1 MRILLL
7 TFISVSPLLLALP
20 PSGTQCAGYGYS
32 RSLNIVTSDDG
43 LSVVATSIIGGFNPC
58 SFYTSVTVA
67 SPSGRPATAEYGP
80 SGSYNAG
87 SAQATATLGISGES
101 GVYTAT
107 ATYGVEDDTVYPW
120 MYYYPNTLSQTLD
133 VTASCE
139 LAFGLASAS
148 NESRGETYSGRSGVW
163 VEVCTQ
169 KEQHTAVFARMT
181 DGERIE
187 FAVLSEFPEDQTCH

>member
-87 SAQATATLGISGES
+87 SAQATATLGISGER

-133 VTASCE
+133 VTASCP
-139 LAFGLASAS
+139 LAIFLRTEIGGHGGAYDPAGITVQAADVISSRILLAPKDHL
-148 NESRGETYSGRSGVW
+148 
-163 VEVCTQ
+163 C
-169 KEQHTAVFARMT
+169 
-181 DGERIE
+181 
-187 FAVLSEFPEDQTCH
+187 L